1 MDLRPASVDDDGE
14 KVFGRHLVDEAVHAC
29 FQQAQLV
36 LIPHRSRD
44 VNEEDEVGI
53 LQLTLR
59 NILSLNTNP
68 DQLVRYVPKTGAN
81 LSVQINR
88 MLTATDEGII

>member
-14 KVFGRHLVDEAVHAC
+14 KVFGGHLVDEAVHTC
-29 FQQAQLV
+29 FKYAEFA
-36 LIPHRSRD
+36 IISHRYRD
-44 VNEEDEVGI
+44 VEEEDEVGI

-59 NILSLNTNP
+59 NLLSLNTNP